1 MPACRIWIWNW
12 FNRDGVFTQAMKITF
27 FPILYYCYSQFSI
40 LHSFFMHEDVLC
52 GCWHQLHQ
60 KTACIEF
67 YGAMSMSWKNNIS
80 LISLVSH
87 VWDHLAHKVESNMI
101 KNQNVFDVFKT
112 PQKMFTYLLCTFVE
126 LCDMR
131 KYIYIYMH
139 EDWIDFYMHSCL
151 VTTGL

>member
-1 MPACRIWIWNW
+1 
-12 FNRDGVFTQAMKITF
+12 
-27 FPILYYCYSQFSI
+27 
-40 LHSFFMHEDVLC
+40 
-52 GCWHQLHQ
+52 
-60 KTACIEF
+60 
-67 YGAMSMSWKNNIS
+67 MSWKNNIS

-101 KNQNVFDVFKT
+101 KNQNVFDVFET